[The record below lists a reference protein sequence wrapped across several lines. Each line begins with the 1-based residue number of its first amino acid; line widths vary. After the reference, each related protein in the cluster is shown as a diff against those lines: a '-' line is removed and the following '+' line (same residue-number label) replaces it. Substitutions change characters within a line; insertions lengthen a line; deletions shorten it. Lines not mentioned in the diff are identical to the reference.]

1 MNAATDITAVTVR
14 EVDLRQPDETSRI
27 DAFIEELDGT
37 IFHRPDWL
45 LAIEQGTGHA
55 ACGLVAEQGGAIV
68 GWLPYSEVHSPIF
81 GRMLASSGFGVGGGI
96 LSADDRAVRRLSHGI
111 CRIAQQ
117 RSCPTVELRG
127 GDAAGDFVPQRGS
140 HSEFSAELAPDDD
153 AQLLA
158 IPRKQRAE
166 IRKSLKTDL
175 EVTVGT
181 AARDRKAHYAVYST
195 SVHNLGTPVFPRTLF
210 EAVLDRLEADILTV
224 WSDGVPVSSVL
235 SLYHGSSVMPYWGGG
250 TAAARRLR
258 SNDRMYYELMRHAR
272 RHGCTRFDFGRS
284 KTGSGPYLYKKTW
297 GFTPVPLAYHR
308 WTAPGQAPRDAD
320 PTSAAHQSRIE
331 VWKRLPLPLANR
343 IGPFIAR
350 GLA

>member
-14 EVDLRQPDETSRI
+14 EVDLRQPDEAARI
-27 DAFIEELDGT
+27 DAFVAAMNGT
-37 IFHRPDWL
+37 IFHRPNWL

-55 ACGLVAEQGGAIV
+55 ACGLVAEQDGAVI

-81 GRMLASSGFGVGGGI
+81 GRMLASSGFAVGGGI
-96 LSADDRAVRRLSHGI
+96 LSADDRAVRRLSHAI
-111 CRIAQQ
+111 CRIAHRQ
-117 RSCPTVELRG
+117 SCPTVELRG
-127 GDAAGDFVPQRGS
+127 GEAEGDFVTGRDS
-140 HSEFSAELAPDDD
+140 HAGFSAELAPDDD

-166 IRKSLKTDL
+166 IRKSLKSDL
-175 EVTVGT
+175 AVTIGT
-181 AARDRKAHYAVYST
+181 AARDREAHYAVYAA
-195 SVHNLGTPVFPRTLF
+195 SVHSLGTPVFPRTLF
-210 EAVLDRLEADILTV
+210 EAVLDRLDADILTV

-258 SNDRMYYELMRHAR
+258 SNDRMYFELMRHAR
-272 RHGCTRFDFGRS
+272 QRGCSRFDFGRS

-297 GFTPVPLAYHR
+297 GFTPTALAYHS
-308 WTAPGQAPRDAD
+308 WTAPGHQPRDAD

-331 VWKRLPLPLANR
+331 MWKRLPLSLANR